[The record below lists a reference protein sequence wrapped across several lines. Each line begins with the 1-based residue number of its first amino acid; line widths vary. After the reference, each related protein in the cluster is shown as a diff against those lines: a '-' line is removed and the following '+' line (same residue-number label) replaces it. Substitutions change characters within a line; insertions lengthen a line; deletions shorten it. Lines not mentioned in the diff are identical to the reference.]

1 MPSAP
6 SGPTLPR
13 MPRSAVSFAA
23 NGSSDGRIEFA
34 RGIAWRNKSSRPS
47 SRRQQGGDRTR
58 TTLQCSARNR
68 VCDVPKHEPTSAE
81 YQQVLNENDALRAA
95 IVKLKD
101 KLENCEMIRQ
111 EQASYIRSLWDDN
124 RKAHAELRLRSQSEK
139 L

>member
-1 MPSAP
+1 MASKHDA
-6 SGPTLPR
+6 L
-13 MPRSAVSFAA
+13 VK
-23 NGSSDGRIEFA
+23 E
-34 RGIAWRNKSSRPS
+34 
-47 SRRQQGGDRTR
+47 
-58 TTLQCSARNR
+58 NR
-68 VCDVPKHEPTSAE
+68 HLYA
-81 YQQVLNENDALRAA
+81 ENDALRAT